1 MFENLKIRNR
11 LGKAFRIIVTTCSI
25 AAVLG
30 VVMLIVTM
38 TLYKNALNNYGFSQ
52 GDIGKAL
59 VAFTDTRSATRAIV
73 GYDDDSLISQM
84 SDTHDERKATFEQY
98 WEIVDEV
105 TTTSKEQEI
114 YDSIDAKLEDY
125 WTTEQKAIDTGKTTD
140 PGQSAKA
147 QNIMIDEVAP
157 LYDEIYSGMRD
168 LMNTKVTE
176 GDHLAD
182 TLSVVSL
189 IFIIIIAVIIIV
201 SILVSSKMGASIAKG
216 ISKPLVALENRLS
229 TFAQGNLHDPFP
241 EVKSNDE
248 VASIAATSTKMAET
262 LNAVIT
268 DVGVLMEGMAN
279 GDYTIQSEHSDK
291 YVGDFEQLLTAM
303 RGMRDAMVHTI
314 QMIGEASSQ
323 VSAGSMNL
331 AESSQSMAEG
341 ATEQAGAVQ
350 QLQATITDIT
360 SNIEQSADQAQIA
373 YDQAKQYA
381 AEAEDSSA
389 EMKAMVD
396 AMARIDETSKKIGNI
411 ISEIE
416 DIASQT
422 NLLSLN
428 ASIEA
433 ARAGEAGRGFAV
445 VADQIR
451 QLAEQT
457 TKSAV
462 DTRDLIEGALQ
473 EIAEG
478 NTAADH
484 AAESIGNVVNGIQ
497 QIAESSKHISDV
509 AKTQANA
516 MDQAEQGV
524 NQISEVVQSN
534 SASAE
539 ETSATNQELS
549 AQATSFFISIF
560 PVLLPGFAVLYLTY
574 YKVRNSRR
582 CKYRFH
588 NP

>member
-1 MFENLKIRNR
+1 MFENLKIRNC

-182 TLSVVSL
+182 TLSVVTL
-189 IFIIIIAVIIIV
+189 IFIII
-201 SILVSSKMGASIAKG
+201 ILVSSKMGASIAKG

-478 NTAADH
+478 NAAADH

-539 ETSATNQELS
+539 ETSATSQELS
-549 AQATSFFISIF
+549 AQATSLDELVGKFI
-560 PVLLPGFAVLYLTY
+560 LPEDTEQ
-574 YKVRNSRR
+574 
-582 CKYRFH
+582 
-588 NP
+588 

>member
-73 GYDDDSLISQM
+73 GYDDSLISQM

-539 ETSATNQELS
+539 ETSATSQELS
-549 AQATSFFISIF
+549 AQATSLDELVGKFI
-560 PVLLPGFAVLYLTY
+560 LPEDTEQ
-574 YKVRNSRR
+574 
-582 CKYRFH
+582 
-588 NP
+588 

>member
-1 MFENLKIRNR
+1 MRILKKIRNR

-182 TLSVVSL
+182 TLSVVTL
-189 IFIIIIAVIIIV
+189 IFIIIITVIIIV

-539 ETSATNQELS
+539 ETSATSQELS
-549 AQATSFFISIF
+549 AQATSLDELVGKFI
-560 PVLLPGFAVLYLTY
+560 LPEDTEQ
-574 YKVRNSRR
+574 
-582 CKYRFH
+582 
-588 NP
+588 

>member
-1 MFENLKIRNR
+1 
-11 LGKAFRIIVTTCSI
+11 
-25 AAVLG
+25 
-30 VVMLIVTM
+30 MLIVTM

-182 TLSVVSL
+182 TLSVVTL

-201 SILVSSKMGASIAKG
+201 SILVSSKMGVSIAKG

-248 VASIAATSTKMAET
+248 VASIAATSTEMAET

-478 NTAADH
+478 NAAADH

-539 ETSATNQELS
+539 ETSATSQELS
-549 AQATSFFISIF
+549 AQATSLDELVGKFI
-560 PVLLPGFAVLYLTY
+560 LPEDTEQ
-574 YKVRNSRR
+574 
-582 CKYRFH
+582 
-588 NP
+588 

>member
-182 TLSVVSL
+182 TLSVVTL
-189 IFIIIIAVIIIV
+189 IFIIIITVIIIV

-229 TFAQGNLHDPFP
+229 TFTQGNLHDPFP

-478 NTAADH
+478 NAAADH

-539 ETSATNQELS
+539 ETSATSQELS
-549 AQATSFFISIF
+549 AQATSLDELVGKFI
-560 PVLLPGFAVLYLTY
+560 LPEDTEQ
-574 YKVRNSRR
+574 
-582 CKYRFH
+582 
-588 NP
+588 

>member
-182 TLSVVSL
+182 TLSVVTL
-189 IFIIIIAVIIIV
+189 IFIIIITVIIIV

-478 NTAADH
+478 NAAADH

-539 ETSATNQELS
+539 ETSATSQELS
-549 AQATSFFISIF
+549 AQATSGKMN
-560 PVLLPGFAVLYLTY
+560 LLE
-574 YKVRNSRR
+574 NSS
-582 CKYRFH
+582 YRKTL
-588 NP
+588 NSKIYQSP

>member
-1 MFENLKIRNR
+1 MFENLKIRKR
-11 LGKAFRIIVTTCSI
+11 LGKAFRIIVTSCSI
-25 AAVLG
+25 AAALG
-30 VVMLIVTM
+30 VVMLIVTT

-52 GDIGKAL
+52 GDIGKAM

-201 SILVSSKMGASIAKG
+201 SILVSSKMGASIARG

-291 YVGDFEQLLTAM
+291 YVGDFEQLLTA
-303 RGMRDAMVHTI
+303 MRDAMVHTI

-539 ETSATNQELS
+539 ETSATSQELS
-549 AQATSFFISIF
+549 AQATSLDELVGKFI
-560 PVLLPGFAVLYLTY
+560 LPEDTEQ
-574 YKVRNSRR
+574 
-582 CKYRFH
+582 
-588 NP
+588 

>member
-1 MFENLKIRNR
+1 MFENLKIRKR

-52 GDIGKAL
+52 GDIGKAM
-59 VAFTDTRSATRAIV
+59 VAFTDTRSATRAII

-105 TTTSKEQEI
+105 TITSKEQEI

-125 WTTEQKAIDTGKTTD
+125 WTAEQKAIDTGKTTD
-140 PGQSAKA
+140 LDQSAKA
-147 QNIMIDEVAP
+147 QNIMVDEVAP
-157 LYDEIYSGMRD
+157 LYDEIYSGMSD

-176 GDHLAD
+176 GDRLAD
-182 TLSVVSL
+182 ILSVVTL

-201 SILVSSKMGASIAKG
+201 SILVSSKMGVSISKG
-216 ISKPLVALENRLS
+216 ISKPLVALENRLI

-241 EVKSNDE
+241 EVNSKDE
-248 VASIAATSTKMAET
+248 VASIVATSTEMAET

-478 NTAADH
+478 NAAADH

-539 ETSATNQELS
+539 ETSATSQELS
-549 AQATSFFISIF
+549 AQATSLDELVGKFI
-560 PVLLPGFAVLYLTY
+560 LPENAEQ
-574 YKVRNSRR
+574 
-582 CKYRFH
+582 
-588 NP
+588 

>member
-1 MFENLKIRNR
+1 MFENLKIRKR
-11 LGKAFRIIVTTCSI
+11 LGKAFRIIVTSCSI
-25 AAVLG
+25 AAALG
-30 VVMLIVTM
+30 VVMLIVTT

-52 GDIGKAL
+52 GDIGKAM

-84 SDTHDERKATFEQY
+84 SDTHDHDERKATFEQY

-201 SILVSSKMGASIAKG
+201 SILVSSKMGASIARG

-539 ETSATNQELS
+539 ETSATSQELS
-549 AQATSFFISIF
+549 AQATSLDELVGKFI
-560 PVLLPGFAVLYLTY
+560 LPEDTEQ
-574 YKVRNSRR
+574 
-582 CKYRFH
+582 
-588 NP
+588 

>member
-168 LMNTKVTE
+168 L
-176 GDHLAD
+176 
-182 TLSVVSL
+182 
-189 IFIIIIAVIIIV
+189 
-201 SILVSSKMGASIAKG
+201 
-216 ISKPLVALENRLS
+216 
-229 TFAQGNLHDPFP
+229 
-241 EVKSNDE
+241 
-248 VASIAATSTKMAET
+248 
-262 LNAVIT
+262 
-268 DVGVLMEGMAN
+268 EGMAN

-539 ETSATNQELS
+539 ETSATSQELS
-549 AQATSFFISIF
+549 AQATSLDELVGKFI
-560 PVLLPGFAVLYLTY
+560 LPEDTEQ
-574 YKVRNSRR
+574 
-582 CKYRFH
+582 
-588 NP
+588 

>member
-182 TLSVVSL
+182 TLSVVTL

-201 SILVSSKMGASIAKG
+201 SILVSSKMGVSIAKG

-248 VASIAATSTKMAET
+248 VASIAATSTEMAET

-331 AESSQSMAEG
+331 AESMAEG

-478 NTAADH
+478 NAAADH

-539 ETSATNQELS
+539 ETSATSQELS
-549 AQATSFFISIF
+549 AQATSLDELVGKFI
-560 PVLLPGFAVLYLTY
+560 LPEDTEQ
-574 YKVRNSRR
+574 
-582 CKYRFH
+582 
-588 NP
+588 

>member
-248 VASIAATSTKMAET
+248 VASIAATSTEMAET

-360 SNIEQSADQAQIA
+360 SNIEQSA
-373 YDQAKQYA
+373 DQAKQYA

-539 ETSATNQELS
+539 ETSATSQELS
-549 AQATSFFISIF
+549 AQATSLDELVGKFI
-560 PVLLPGFAVLYLTY
+560 LPEDTEQ
-574 YKVRNSRR
+574 
-582 CKYRFH
+582 
-588 NP
+588 

>member
-1 MFENLKIRNR
+1 MFENLKIRKR
-11 LGKAFRIIVTTCSI
+11 LGRAFRIIVTTCSI

-52 GDIGKAL
+52 GDIGKAM
-59 VAFTDTRSATRAIV
+59 VAFTDTRSATRAII

-105 TTTSKEQEI
+105 TITSKEQEI

-125 WTTEQKAIDTGKTTD
+125 WTAEQKAIDTGKTTD

-147 QNIMIDEVAP
+147 QNIMVDEVAP

-182 TLSVVSL
+182 ILSVVTL

-201 SILVSSKMGASIAKG
+201 SILVSSKMGVSISKG
-216 ISKPLVALENRLS
+216 ISKPLVALENRLI

-241 EVKSNDE
+241 EVNSKDE
-248 VASIAATSTKMAET
+248 VASIVATSTEMAET

-478 NTAADH
+478 NAAADH

-539 ETSATNQELS
+539 ETSATSQELS
-549 AQATSFFISIF
+549 AQATSLDELVGKFI
-560 PVLLPGFAVLYLTY
+560 LPENAEQ
-574 YKVRNSRR
+574 
-582 CKYRFH
+582 
-588 NP
+588 

>member
-1 MFENLKIRNR
+1 MFENLKIRKR
-11 LGKAFRIIVTTCSI
+11 LGRAFRIIVTTCSI

-30 VVMLIVTM
+30 VVMLIVTT

-52 GDIGKAL
+52 GDIGKAM
-59 VAFTDTRSATRAIV
+59 VAFTDTRSATRAII

-105 TTTSKEQEI
+105 TTSSKEQAI

-147 QNIMIDEVAP
+147 QNIMFDEVAP
-157 LYDEIYSGMRD
+157 LYDEIYSGMSD

-182 TLSVVSL
+182 TLSVVTL

-201 SILVSSKMGASIAKG
+201 SILVSSKMGVSISKG
-216 ISKPLVALENRLS
+216 ISKPLVALENRLI

-241 EVKSNDE
+241 EVNSKDE
-248 VASIAATSTKMAET
+248 VASIVATSTEMAET

-478 NTAADH
+478 NAAADH

-539 ETSATNQELS
+539 ETSATSQELS
-549 AQATSFFISIF
+549 AQATSLDELVGKFI
-560 PVLLPGFAVLYLTY
+560 LPENAEQ
-574 YKVRNSRR
+574 
-582 CKYRFH
+582 
-588 NP
+588 

>member
-1 MFENLKIRNR
+1 MFENLKIRKR
-11 LGKAFRIIVTTCSI
+11 LGRAFRIIVTTCSI

-52 GDIGKAL
+52 GDIGKAM
-59 VAFTDTRSATRAIV
+59 VAFTDTRSATRAII
-73 GYDDDSLISQM
+73 GYDDDSLVSQM

-105 TTTSKEQEI
+105 TTTSKEQAI

-147 QNIMIDEVAP
+147 QNIMVDEVAP

-182 TLSVVSL
+182 ILSVVTL

-201 SILVSSKMGASIAKG
+201 SILISSKMGVSISKG
-216 ISKPLVALENRLS
+216 ISKPLVALENRLI

-241 EVKSNDE
+241 EVNSKDE
-248 VASIAATSTKMAET
+248 VASIVATSTEMAET

-478 NTAADH
+478 NAAADH

-539 ETSATNQELS
+539 ETSATSQELS
-549 AQATSFFISIF
+549 AQATSLDELVGKFI
-560 PVLLPGFAVLYLTY
+560 LPENAEQ
-574 YKVRNSRR
+574 
-582 CKYRFH
+582 
-588 NP
+588 

>member
-25 AAVLG
+25 AATLG

-38 TLYKNALNNYGFSQ
+38 TLYKSALNNYGFSQ
-52 GDIGKAL
+52 GDIGKAM

-241 EVKSNDE
+241 EVKFNDE
-248 VASIAATSTKMAET
+248 VASIAATSTEMAET

-478 NTAADH
+478 NAAADH

-539 ETSATNQELS
+539 ETSATSQELS
-549 AQATSFFISIF
+549 AQATSLDELVGKFI
-560 PVLLPGFAVLYLTY
+560 LPEDTEQ
-574 YKVRNSRR
+574 
-582 CKYRFH
+582 
-588 NP
+588 

>member
-147 QNIMIDEVAP
+147 QDIMIDEVAP

-182 TLSVVSL
+182 TLSVVTL

-201 SILVSSKMGASIAKG
+201 SILVSSKMGVSIAKG

-241 EVKSNDE
+241 EAKSNDE
-248 VASIAATSTKMAET
+248 VASIAATSTEMAET

-539 ETSATNQELS
+539 ETSATSQELS
-549 AQATSFFISIF
+549 AQATSLDELVGKFI
-560 PVLLPGFAVLYLTY
+560 LPEDTEQ
-574 YKVRNSRR
+574 
-582 CKYRFH
+582 
-588 NP
+588 

>member
-229 TFAQGNLHDPFP
+229 TFVQGNLHDPFP

-539 ETSATNQELS
+539 ETSATSQELS
-549 AQATSFFISIF
+549 AQATSLDELVGKFI
-560 PVLLPGFAVLYLTY
+560 LPEDTEQ
-574 YKVRNSRR
+574 
-582 CKYRFH
+582 
-588 NP
+588 

>member
-182 TLSVVSL
+182 TLSVVTL

-201 SILVSSKMGASIAKG
+201 SILVSSKMGVSIAKG

-229 TFAQGNLHDPFP
+229 TFAQGNLHAPFP

-248 VASIAATSTKMAET
+248 VASIAATSTEMAET

-539 ETSATNQELS
+539 ETSATSQELS
-549 AQATSFFISIF
+549 AQATSLDELVGKFI
-560 PVLLPGFAVLYLTY
+560 LPEDTEQ
-574 YKVRNSRR
+574 
-582 CKYRFH
+582 
-588 NP
+588 

>member
-1 MFENLKIRNR
+1 MFENLKIRKR
-11 LGKAFRIIVTTCSI
+11 LGRAFRIIVTTCSI

-52 GDIGKAL
+52 GDIGKAM
-59 VAFTDTRSATRAIV
+59 VAFTDTRSATRAII

-105 TTTSKEQEI
+105 TITSKEQEI

-125 WTTEQKAIDTGKTTD
+125 WTAEQKAIDTGKTTD
-140 PGQSAKA
+140 LDQSAKA
-147 QNIMIDEVAP
+147 QNIMVDEVAP
-157 LYDEIYSGMRD
+157 LYDEIYSGMSD

-182 TLSVVSL
+182 ILSVVTL

-201 SILVSSKMGASIAKG
+201 SILISSKMGVSISKG
-216 ISKPLVALENRLS
+216 ISKPLVALENRLI

-241 EVKSNDE
+241 EVNSKDE
-248 VASIAATSTKMAET
+248 VASIVATSTEMAET

-478 NTAADH
+478 NAAADH

-497 QIAESSKHISDV
+497 QIAESSRHISDV

-539 ETSATNQELS
+539 ETSATSQELS
-549 AQATSFFISIF
+549 AQATSLDELVGKFI
-560 PVLLPGFAVLYLTY
+560 LPENAEQ
-574 YKVRNSRR
+574 
-582 CKYRFH
+582 
-588 NP
+588 

>member
-182 TLSVVSL
+182 TLSVVTL

-241 EVKSNDE
+241 EVNSNDE
-248 VASIAATSTKMAET
+248 VASIAATSTEMAET

-478 NTAADH
+478 NAAADH

-539 ETSATNQELS
+539 ETSATSQELS
-549 AQATSFFISIF
+549 AQATSLDELVGKFI
-560 PVLLPGFAVLYLTY
+560 LPEDTEQ
-574 YKVRNSRR
+574 
-582 CKYRFH
+582 
-588 NP
+588 

>member
-1 MFENLKIRNR
+1 MFENLKIRKR
-11 LGKAFRIIVTTCSI
+11 LGRAFRIIVTTCSI

-52 GDIGKAL
+52 GDIGKAM
-59 VAFTDTRSATRAIV
+59 VAFTDTRSATRAII
-73 GYDDDSLISQM
+73 GYDDDSLVSQM

-105 TTTSKEQEI
+105 TTTSEEQAI

-125 WTTEQKAIDTGKTTD
+125 WTAEQKAIDTGKTTD

-147 QNIMIDEVAP
+147 QNIMVDEVAP

-182 TLSVVSL
+182 ILSVVTL

-201 SILVSSKMGASIAKG
+201 SILVSSKMGVSISKG
-216 ISKPLVALENRLS
+216 ISKPLVALENRLI

-241 EVKSNDE
+241 EVNSKDE
-248 VASIAATSTKMAET
+248 VASIVATSTEMAET

-381 AEAEDSSA
+381 AEAEDSSS

-478 NTAADH
+478 NAAADH

-539 ETSATNQELS
+539 ETSATSQELS
-549 AQATSFFISIF
+549 AQATSLDELVGKFI
-560 PVLLPGFAVLYLTY
+560 LPENAEQ
-574 YKVRNSRR
+574 
-582 CKYRFH
+582 
-588 NP
+588 

>member
-1 MFENLKIRNR
+1 
-11 LGKAFRIIVTTCSI
+11 
-25 AAVLG
+25 
-30 VVMLIVTM
+30 MLIVTM

-182 TLSVVSL
+182 TLSVVTL

-201 SILVSSKMGASIAKG
+201 SILVSSKMGVSIAKG

-248 VASIAATSTKMAET
+248 VASIAATSTEMAET

-539 ETSATNQELS
+539 ETSATSQELS
-549 AQATSFFISIF
+549 AQATSLDELVGKFI
-560 PVLLPGFAVLYLTY
+560 LPEDTEQ
-574 YKVRNSRR
+574 
-582 CKYRFH
+582 
-588 NP
+588 

>member
-182 TLSVVSL
+182 TLSVVTL

-216 ISKPLVALENRLS
+216 ISKPLVALENRLR

-248 VASIAATSTKMAET
+248 VASIAATSTEMAET

-539 ETSATNQELS
+539 ETSATSQELS
-549 AQATSFFISIF
+549 AQATSLDELVGKFI
-560 PVLLPGFAVLYLTY
+560 LPEDTEQ
-574 YKVRNSRR
+574 
-582 CKYRFH
+582 
-588 NP
+588 

>member
-182 TLSVVSL
+182 TLSVVTL

-201 SILVSSKMGASIAKG
+201 SILVSSKMGVSIAKG

-229 TFAQGNLHDPFP
+229 TFAQGNLHDLFP

-248 VASIAATSTKMAET
+248 VASIAATSTEMAET

-539 ETSATNQELS
+539 ETSATSQELS
-549 AQATSFFISIF
+549 AQATSLDELVGKFI
-560 PVLLPGFAVLYLTY
+560 LPEDTEQ
-574 YKVRNSRR
+574 
-582 CKYRFH
+582 
-588 NP
+588 

>member
-1 MFENLKIRNR
+1 MFENLKIRKR
-11 LGKAFRIIVTTCSI
+11 LGKAFRIIVTSCSI

-52 GDIGKAL
+52 GDIGKAM
-59 VAFTDTRSATRAIV
+59 VAFTDTRSATR
-73 GYDDDSLISQM
+73 
-84 SDTHDERKATFEQY
+84 
-98 WEIVDEV
+98 VDEV

-125 WTTEQKAIDTGKTTD
+125 WATEQKAIDTGKTTD

-147 QNIMIDEVAP
+147 QNIMVDEVAP

-176 GDHLAD
+176 GDRLAD
-182 TLSVVSL
+182 TLFVVSL

-201 SILVSSKMGASIAKG
+201 SILVSSKMGASIARG
-216 ISKPLVALENRLS
+216 ISKPLVALENRLT
-229 TFAQGNLHDPFP
+229 TFSQGNLHDPFP

-248 VASIAATSTKMAET
+248 VASIVATSTKMAET

-396 AMARIDETSKKIGNI
+396 AMARIDETSKKIGNRRYCFPDQLTF
-411 ISEIE
+411 SECFY
-416 DIASQT
+416 
-422 NLLSLN
+422 
-428 ASIEA
+428 
-433 ARAGEAGRGFAV
+433 RGC
-445 VADQIR
+445 
-451 QLAEQT
+451 
-457 TKSAV
+457 K
-462 DTRDLIEGALQ
+462 
-473 EIAEG
+473 
-478 NTAADH
+478 
-484 AAESIGNVVNGIQ
+484 
-497 QIAESSKHISDV
+497 
-509 AKTQANA
+509 
-516 MDQAEQGV
+516 
-524 NQISEVVQSN
+524 
-534 SASAE
+534 
-539 ETSATNQELS
+539 
-549 AQATSFFISIF
+549 
-560 PVLLPGFAVLYLTY
+560 
-574 YKVRNSRR
+574 SRR
-582 CKYRFH
+582 SRTWIRRCC
-588 NP
+588 

>member
-1 MFENLKIRNR
+1 MFENLKIRKR
-11 LGKAFRIIVTTCSI
+11 LGKAFRIIVTSCSI
-25 AAVLG
+25 AAALG
-30 VVMLIVTM
+30 VVMLIVTT

-52 GDIGKAL
+52 GDIGKAM

-201 SILVSSKMGASIAKG
+201 SILVSSKMGASIARG

-539 ETSATNQELS
+539 ETSATSQELS
-549 AQATSFFISIF
+549 AQATSGKMN
-560 PVLLPGFAVLYLTY
+560 LLE
-574 YKVRNSRR
+574 NSS
-582 CKYRFH
+582 YRKTL
-588 NP
+588 NSKIYQSP

>member
-1 MFENLKIRNR
+1 MFENLKIRKR
-11 LGKAFRIIVTTCSI
+11 LGKAFRIIVTSCSI

-52 GDIGKAL
+52 GDIGKAM
-59 VAFTDTRSATRAIV
+59 VAFTDTRSATRAII

-147 QNIMIDEVAP
+147 QNIMVDEVAP

-176 GDHLAD
+176 GDRLAD
-182 TLSVVSL
+182 TLFVVSL

-201 SILVSSKMGASIAKG
+201 SILVSSKMGYSIARG
-216 ISKPLVALENRLS
+216 ISKPLVALENRLI
-229 TFAQGNLHDPFP
+229 TFSQGNLHDPFP

-248 VASIAATSTKMAET
+248 VASIVATSTEMAET

-478 NTAADH
+478 NAAADH

-539 ETSATNQELS
+539 ETSATSQELS
-549 AQATSFFISIF
+549 AQATSLDELVGKFI
-560 PVLLPGFAVLYLTY
+560 LPENAEQ
-574 YKVRNSRR
+574 
-582 CKYRFH
+582 
-588 NP
+588 

>member
-248 VASIAATSTKMAET
+248 VASIAATSTEMAET

-539 ETSATNQELS
+539 ETSATSQELS
-549 AQATSFFISIF
+549 AQATSGKMN
-560 PVLLPGFAVLYLTY
+560 LLE
-574 YKVRNSRR
+574 NSS
-582 CKYRFH
+582 YRKTL
-588 NP
+588 NSKIYQSP

>member
-1 MFENLKIRNR
+1 MFENLKIRKR

-30 VVMLIVTM
+30 VVMLIVTT

-52 GDIGKAL
+52 GDIGKAM
-59 VAFTDTRSATRAIV
+59 VAFTDTRSATRAII
-73 GYDDDSLISQM
+73 GYDEDSLVSQM

-147 QNIMIDEVAP
+147 QNIMVDEVAP

-168 LMNTKVTE
+168 LMNIKVTE

-182 TLSVVSL
+182 ILSVVTL

-201 SILVSSKMGASIAKG
+201 SILISSKMGVSISKG
-216 ISKPLVALENRLS
+216 ISKPLVALENRLI

-248 VASIAATSTKMAET
+248 VASIVATSTKMAET

-428 ASIEA
+428 ASIE
-433 ARAGEAGRGFAV
+433 
-445 VADQIR
+445 
-451 QLAEQT
+451 L
-457 TKSAV
+457 S
-462 DTRDLIEGALQ
+462 LI
-473 EIAEG
+473 
-478 NTAADH
+478 
-484 AAESIGNVVNGIQ
+484 
-497 QIAESSKHISDV
+497 HISEP
-509 AKTQANA
+509 TR
-516 MDQAEQGV
+516 
-524 NQISEVVQSN
+524 
-534 SASAE
+534 
-539 ETSATNQELS
+539 
-549 AQATSFFISIF
+549 
-560 PVLLPGFAVLYLTY
+560 PY
-574 YKVRNSRR
+574 
-582 CKYRFH
+582 
-588 NP
+588 